1 MIKRLDNVGGISTK
15 RLHSSQARHYT
26 TSQTNVKTLK
36 SNKELY
42 HWTNGSKH
50 SMNSKIKHYRVSQQE
65 SDTNHNTVPSIKIKL
80 VKNSSGSYQYQLS
93 KPAAEYVVD
102 IDKPLQIID
111 ITDDIPPSETT
122 PLQSLVSD
130 SVSKI
135 HSTLVY

>member
-1 MIKRLDNVGGISTK
+1 
-15 RLHSSQARHYT
+15 
-26 TSQTNVKTLK
+26 
-36 SNKELY
+36 
-42 HWTNGSKH
+42 
-50 SMNSKIKHYRVSQQE
+50 MNSKIKHYRVSQQE
-65 SDTNHNTVPSIKIKL
+65 SDTNHSTVPSIKIKL
-80 VKNSSGSYQYQLS
+80 VKNSSGGYQYQLS